1 MTRERER
8 KRKKDPVIDF
18 HIHIGTMDMSKPF
31 VAEWVQG
38 FIAMG
43 SGLEK
48 VATEAGELDPLKL
61 DALLEENGVDYGVCL
76 AEYSPITT
84 GITTNEYAAK
94 FCQKASRLIPFANV
108 NPYLVTNPREEL
120 RHCLDNLGM
129 KGLKLYPS
137 YQHFYPNDSRLY
149 PLYELAQERG
159 IPVMSHTGSSI
170 FPGARLKYG
179 EPLCWD
185 DVAVDFP
192 HLKILLVHCGRGF
205 WYEQASFLAQL
216 HANIYLEIA
225 GLPPQNLLEYIPRL
239 EKLSSKV
246 VFGTD
251 WPAVPGIAANIEKI
265 RNLPISREAKKRIL
279 GRNAAE
285 LLGNALD

>member
-1 MTRERER
+1 MTD
-8 KRKKDPVIDF
+8 KQKKEPVIDF
-18 HIHIGTMDMSKPF
+18 HLHVGSLDMNKSF
-31 VAEWVQG
+31 VSEWVQG

-48 VATEAGELDPLKL
+48 VATAEGEIDPHKL
-61 DALLEENGVDYGVCL
+61 EMLLEENGVDYGVCL
-76 AEYSPITT
+76 AESSPITT
-84 GITTNEYAAK
+84 GITTNEYVAD
-94 FCQKASRLIPFANV
+94 FCKNASRLIPFANV
-108 NPYLVTNPREEL
+108 NPYLVTDPKEEL
-120 RHCLDNLGM
+120 KYCLEDLGM

-137 YQHFYPNDSRLY
+137 YQHFYPNDARLY
-149 PLYELAQERG
+149 PLYGLAQEKG

-192 HLKILLVHCGRGF
+192 RPKILLVHSGRGF
-205 WYEQASFLAQL
+205 WYQQASFLAQL
-216 HANIYLEIA
+216 HANIYLEVA
-225 GLPPQNLLEYIPRL
+225 GLPPQNLPEYIPNL

-251 WPAVPGIAANIEKI
+251 WPAVPGISANIDKI
-265 RNLPISREAKKRIL
+265 KSLPISKEAQNKIL

-285 LLGNALD
+285 LLGLKRSS

>member
-1 MTRERER
+1 MNIKKVTER
-8 KRKKDPVIDF
+8 DPVIDF
-18 HIHIGTMDMSKPF
+18 HLHVGTIDMSKPF
-31 VAEWVQG
+31 VSDWVQG

-48 VATEAGELDPLKL
+48 CATDKGELNPFMLESLLK
-61 DALLEENGVDYGVCL
+61 ENGVDYGICL
-76 AEYSPITT
+76 AECSPITT
-84 GITTNEYAAK
+84 GITTNEYVAD
-94 FCQKASRLIPFANV
+94 FCKETTRLIPFANV
-108 NPYLVTNPREEL
+108 NPYMVTDPREEL
-120 RHCLDNLGM
+120 RYCLDDLGM

-137 YQHFYPNDSRLY
+137 YQHFYPNNPRMY

-170 FPGARLKYG
+170 FPGAKLKYG

-192 HLKILLVHCGRGF
+192 LLKILLVHSGRGF
-205 WYEQASFLAQL
+205 WYQQASFLAQL
-216 HANIYLEIA
+216 HANVYLEIS
-225 GLPPQNLLEYIPRL
+225 GLPPQNLMKYIVNL
-239 EKLSSKV
+239 EKLSHKV

-265 RNLPISREAKKRIL
+265 RSLPITEEAQKKIL

-285 LLGNALD
+285 LLGIK